1 MLKVKEKV
9 WPWFFGKGRVN
20 AQAITLYPYII
31 YRSEEAKEQYRK
43 HEMVHVEQVRR
54 LGWLKFYASYLNES
68 RKKGYFNNKY
78 EVEARKHDH
87 N

>member
-1 MLKVKEKV
+1 MLKIREKV
-9 WPWFFGKGRVN
+9 WPWAFGNYRIK
-20 AQAITLYPYII
+20 AQAITLYPFII
-31 YRSEEAKEQYRK
+31 YRSEKAKDFYRS

-87 N
+87 K